1 MSALTLDTV
10 VVASRD
16 QVAADLASEFI
27 ILGLRDGVYYG
38 VDGVAA
44 RLWTLVQQET
54 RVGDLVR
61 IISAEYAV
69 PDERCRGDVLS
80 FLADCEARGL
90 VSRVGDGS

>member
-1 MSALTLDTV
+1 MSALTPDSV

-16 QVAADLASEFI
+16 QVAADLAAEFI

-44 RLWTLVQQET
+44 RLWTLVQQPS

-61 IISAEYAV
+61 AISAEYAV
-69 PDERCRGDVLS
+69 AEDACRGDVLN

-90 VSRVGDGS
+90 VSRVGDGA